1 MSDIPSHVNAVEL
14 LDDDCHANADDSS
27 RLEVGGRRKKGSS
40 FNGGMLAAPI
50 TTKAAVISPR
60 TLYCEALAHCLND
73 EFDVMYGVFRTLND
87 FIVAMRH
94 KDPSGVIIILVES
107 YLENTFEDIAMFL
120 NDLIDPSVVIIG
132 DEKKYNLVDGIQQ
145 NIKAIIPV
153 NSTLI
158 IALQAIRLVQY
169 GGVFFPRTSREESDK
184 KINDYNGK
192 NGVIEGLTR
201 TQLEVA
207 EALRTGKSNKL
218 IAHSLGMNEHTVKVH
233 VRNILKRLGADNRTE
248 AALIIS
254 RNRCVPQSS
263 A

>member
-1 MSDIPSHVNAVEL
+1 MSNNPSQVNTTEL
-14 LDDDCHANADDSS
+14 VDDDYRSSTNEVS
-27 RLEVGGRRKKGSS
+27 RLEVGNEKKKAST
-40 FNGGMLAAPI
+40 FNGGMLAASI

-87 FIVAMRH
+87 FITAMRH
-94 KDPSGVIIILVES
+94 KDPSGVIIILMES
-107 YLENTFEDIAMFL
+107 YIENTFEDIAMIL
-120 NDLIDPSVVIIG
+120 GDLIDPSVVIIG
-132 DEKKYNLVDGIQQ
+132 DEKKYNSSDSIQQ
-145 NIKAIIPV
+145 NVKAIIPV
-153 NSTLI
+153 SSTLI

-169 GGVFFPRTSREESDK
+169 GGVFFPRNNLEESHRKMTD
-184 KINDYNGK
+184 NYGK
-192 NGVIEGLTR
+192 NGVLEGLTR

-233 VRNILKRLGADNRTE
+233 VRNILKRLGAGNRTE

-254 RNRCVPQSS
+254 RNRYVPQSS
-263 A
+263 V